1 MALDARLR
9 AIRAV
14 CLDVDGVLTD
24 GRLYIDDTGRGA
36 RLFDVHDGFA
46 LYWYQ
51 RLGGIVVI
59 CSGKHSEAVAVRAA
73 ELGITH
79 VVQGSRDKPAD
90 LAPRLAEIGLGW
102 SELAVIGDDLPDVPL
117 LHRCGFPIA
126 VANAVDEVKA
136 VAQLVTRRAGG
147 RGAVREALEHLM
159 RATGRWAEV
168 QAHYGLARTARPD

>member
-51 RLGGIVVI
+51 RLGGIVAWY
-59 CSGKHSEAVAVRAA
+59 E
-73 ELGITH
+73 
-79 VVQGSRDKPAD
+79 
-90 LAPRLAEIGLGW
+90 
-102 SELAVIGDDLPDVPL
+102 
-117 LHRCGFPIA
+117 
-126 VANAVDEVKA
+126 
-136 VAQLVTRRAGG
+136 
-147 RGAVREALEHLM
+147 REA
-159 RATGRWAEV
+159 A
-168 QAHYGLARTARPD
+168 

>member
-1 MALDARLR
+1 MTQDARLR
-9 AIRAV
+9 AIRGV

-59 CSGKHSEAVAVRAA
+59 CSGKQSDAVAVRAA
-73 ELGITH
+73 ELGIAH
-79 VVQGSRDKPAD
+79 VIQGSRDKTAD
-90 LAPRLAEIGLGW
+90 LVPLLDRIGLGW

-117 LHRCGFPIA
+117 LQRCGFPVA
-126 VANAVDEVKA
+126 VANAVDEVKV

-168 QAHYGLARTARPD
+168 QTHYGLARAARPE